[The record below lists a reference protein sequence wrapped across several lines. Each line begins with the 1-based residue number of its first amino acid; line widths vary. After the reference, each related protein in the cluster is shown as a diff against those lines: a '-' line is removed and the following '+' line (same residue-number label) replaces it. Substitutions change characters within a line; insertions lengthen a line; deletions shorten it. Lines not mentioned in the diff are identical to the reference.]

1 MRLLP
6 HSRAILQAFLVTF
19 LWSTSWILIKYA
31 LEEIPP
37 ITFAGLRYT
46 FATLIL
52 LPGLKKHKVAV
63 RALSPKNWR
72 NLAVLGVVFYALT
85 QGGVFVSLKYL
96 ESVTFSLLLNF
107 TTLFVAITAMV
118 TLKEIPT
125 WKQWGGIT
133 IFIAGVWIYFYPPH
147 IPEGG
152 LIGLAFGGLTVC
164 ANAGAAIIGRSVNK
178 GNSIPPIVIT
188 VISMGIGAVLLLG
201 FGLTFQGLPL
211 ISARGWGTIVWL
223 AFVNTAFAFTL
234 WNKTLQ
240 TLTAVQSSIIN
251 NTMLIQIAVLAWIF
265 LGEQIT
271 PGEIGGLLLVIV
283 GTLIVQLTRSKE

>member
-1 MRLLP
+1 
-6 HSRAILQAFLVTF
+6 
-19 LWSTSWILIKYA
+19 
-31 LEEIPP
+31 
-37 ITFAGLRYT
+37 
-46 FATLIL
+46 
-52 LPGLKKHKVAV
+52 
-63 RALSPKNWR
+63 
-72 NLAVLGVVFYALT
+72 
-85 QGGVFVSLKYL
+85 
-96 ESVTFSLLLNF
+96 
-107 TTLFVAITAMV
+107 
-118 TLKEIPT
+118 
-125 WKQWGGIT
+125 
-133 IFIAGVWIYFYPPH
+133 
-147 IPEGG
+147 

-178 GNSIPPIVIT
+178 GDSIPPIVIT
-188 VISMGIGAVLLLG
+188 LISMGIGAVLLLG
-201 FGLTFQGLPL
+201 FGLTFQGLPP

-271 PGEIGGLLLVIV
+271 LGEIGGLLLVVI